1 MKYIKYYLIFV
12 WIELIVLFA
21 VGCSA
26 PKERRG
32 DWMEHMNYRQFTSEA
47 PMRHWDRHNYYSL
60 EELQQMWE
68 GAYNRAI
75 QDIPDAAER
84 ILRRNKAIARRNKAM
99 AENDWEEV
107 IKANED
113 IHKWSD

>member
-26 PKERRG
+26 PRERRG
-32 DWMEHMNYRQFTSEA
+32 DWMEHLSYRQFTSQ
-47 PMRHWDRHNYYSL
+47 PLSVHWDRHNYYSL

-68 GAYNRAI
+68 ETYNKAI
-75 QDIPDAAER
+75 QDLPNAAQR
-84 ILRRNKAIARRNKAM
+84 VVRRNKAIA
-99 AENDWEEV
+99 ENNLEKL
-107 IKANED
+107 INED